1 MKFRLNTA
9 VLFILS
15 QFLIIIVSLI
25 LIIFNI
31 IDIKLAI
38 IFSQFLTNL
47 CIFGFLI
54 YAIFFHSAK
63 RWPNLKWYDRLIKIL
78 TFGSR

>member
-9 VLFILS
+9 VIFILS
-15 QFLIIIVSLI
+15 QFSIILVFLL

-31 IDIKLAI
+31 VDTKLAV
-38 IFSQFLTNL
+38 IFCQFSTNL

-54 YAIFFHSAK
+54 YAVFFHSAK

-78 TFGSR
+78 TFGSK